1 MVLAA
6 CGLSCKIVSAV
17 DVFVAGIVRHYRS
30 HRCHLCERQ
39 NDERLASIAPDKRP
53 EKSGETSG
61 GKTLRVG
68 SVLFVS
74 YMKPIPTA
82 HIAYVR

>member
-1 MVLAA
+1 MQECQRCRSIR
-6 CGLSCKIVSAV
+6 CGYSNI
-17 DVFVAGIVRHYRS
+17 YRS